1 MNTTKK
7 ERFAQLLEIEEIAND
22 PTLSA
27 WISEEIDRLNRP
39 KKPTKKQTENAKIA
53 QELFEAMEVGVEY
66 TWEDL
71 AALVPQLNNASSQ
84 KISAL
89 IRVNAL
95 NLEKIKGAKGKTYY
109 KKAGA

>member
-1 MNTTKK
+1 
-7 ERFAQLLEIEEIAND
+7 
-22 PTLSA
+22 
-27 WISEEIDRLNRP
+27 
-39 KKPTKKQTENAKIA
+39 
-53 QELFEAMEVGVEY
+53 MEVGVEY
-66 TWEDL
+66 TGEDL

-95 NLEKIKGAKGKTYY
+95 NLEKVKGAKGKTYY